1 MTLRKKIKHLVL
13 GVAAFTM
20 SMSASAIF
28 GSGIVYDPTNW
39 IQNYNN
45 AISQVKQE
53 VTAAK
58 ALIQQTQTAIDTAKS
73 IKNLKNMDSLAQVKE
88 GLRLYTN
95 LRDVDLR
102 LERDFQ
108 QSAAL
113 TESLTSK
120 YGASDMSWNDFL
132 QSKDKIDRQQRDTA
146 AQRFKAINASMDQ
159 TARQRQAIVS
169 QLGSVQGQ
177 TEAMQT
183 VGAAVDV
190 LIGQNQQMIHMLKVE
205 SEVKVLEKK
214 QEENYSNIGI
224 QKMNAH
230 QQRLRESAAR
240 FGTPASK

>member
-1 MTLRKKIKHLVL
+1 MKKALKHLVIGL
-13 GVAAFTM
+13 AFAAAGAPALAQWAVF
-20 SMSASAIF
+20 
-28 GSGIVYDPTNW
+28 DPTNW
-39 IQNYNN
+39 IQNYAS

-58 ALIQQTQTAIDTAKS
+58 TLIQQTQTAIDTAKS

-95 LRDVDLR
+95 LRDVDMR

-132 QSKDKIDRQQRDTA
+132 QSKDKIDLQQRDTS
-146 AQRFKAINASMDQ
+146 AQRFAAINASMDQ

-169 QLGSVQGQ
+169 QLGAVQGQ

-190 LIGQNQQMIHMLKVE
+190 LIGQNQQLIHMLKVE

-214 QEENYSNIGI
+214 QEADLSNMAVK
-224 QKMNAH
+224 KMNAH
-230 QQRLRESAAR
+230 QQRLRESASR
-240 FGTPASK
+240 FGNASLK

>member
-1 MTLRKKIKHLVL
+1 MKNILKQLVM
-13 GVAAFTM
+13 GVAFVA
-20 SMSASAIF
+20 ASAPALAQWAVF
-28 GSGIVYDPTNW
+28 DPTNW
-39 IQNYNN
+39 VQNYTS
-45 AISQVKQE
+45 AISQVRQE
-53 VTAAK
+53 ATAAK
-58 ALIQQTQTAIDTAKS
+58 TLIQQTQTAIDTAKS

-95 LRDVDLR
+95 LRDVDMR

-120 YGASDMSWNDFL
+120 YGASNMSWNEFL
-132 QSKDKIDRQQRDTA
+132 HSKDKIDRQQRDTA

-214 QEENYSNIGI
+214 QEADYSAMGV

-240 FGTPASK
+240 FGNPATK